1 MQNTCLCFLTEFEFK
16 IMALNG
22 SKNPEKV
29 GSLYAID
36 HEFCQQVADKKT
48 IQKKHLK

>member
-1 MQNTCLCFLTEFEFK
+1 
-16 IMALNG
+16 MALNG

-36 HEFCQQVADKKT
+36 HEFCQQVAHKKT
-48 IQKKHLK
+48 IQKKHLKSNIWRQFSVY